1 MREDWTET
9 SLGEVAEWY
18 SGGTPKAGEPEFYEG
33 GDIPWVVIADLL
45 KTEIYETATHITSAG
60 LSEIG
65 GRLAPVGS
73 VLISMYATVGRPGI
87 THLPVATNQAIAWS
101 IPNTDV
107 IEPRFLLLVAQHLED
122 EISSM
127 ARGATQRN
135 INRAMLRE
143 FAFLLPPLREQRRI
157 VDLMSSVDSYI
168 AALQQHM
175 EVARVLRSA
184 IEVAEFDNPENE
196 LSLLGDYCDK
206 TDIQVGPFGSQL
218 HQREYVA
225 DGIPVVMPKDII
237 DGRISGRTIA
247 RVTPEKAS
255 ELKRHLLIP
264 GDVLFARRGDLSK
277 RALVNETQAGW
288 LCGTGTVR
296 VRSGKLNGEILFRLS
311 NTSNVNSWLMDN
323 SVGATMPNLNSSIVA
338 AIPLR
343 VPGNALEAVALL
355 RAMDK
360 FISGT
365 TDLLSSATELRSG
378 LLSDL
383 LSGAHEIPESYDRLL
398 GAA

>member
-143 FAFLLPPLREQRRI
+143 FAFLLPPMKEQKRI
-157 VDLMSSVDSYI
+157 VEIVSSMD
-168 AALQQHM
+168 
-175 EVARVLRSA
+175 EVIRSA
-184 IEVAEFDNPENE
+184 
-196 LSLLGDYCDK
+196 DK
-206 TDIQVGPFGSQL
+206 A
-218 HQREYVA
+218 VA
-225 DGIPVVMPKDII
+225 DAKI
-237 DGRISGRTIA
+237 
-247 RVTPEKAS
+247 
-255 ELKRHLLIP
+255 
-264 GDVLFARRGDLSK
+264 
-277 RALVNETQAGW
+277 
-288 LCGTGTVR
+288 
-296 VRSGKLNGEILFRLS
+296 
-311 NTSNVNSWLMDN
+311 
-323 SVGATMPNLNSSIVA
+323 
-338 AIPLR
+338 
-343 VPGNALEAVALL
+343 
-355 RAMDK
+355 
-360 FISGT
+360 
-365 TDLLSSATELRSG
+365 LRSG
-378 LLSDL
+378 LLADL
-383 LSGAHEIPESYDRLL
+383 LSGDHEIPESYDRLL